1 MRYYILIFDIFP
13 LRVNVNDN
21 NKCMCPVRLL
31 IITFNVAISVDG
43 DVVGGGR
50 EEGAHL
56 REVSDEV
63 SGEAVGRDVGERD
76 VGFLNGFSNFHFLV
90 KRHPSWFYCI
100 PHSCWVHPKF

>member
-1 MRYYILIFDIFP
+1 MLTFDIFP
-13 LRVNVNDN
+13 LYVNVNDN

-31 IITFNVAISVDG
+31 ITFNVAISVEG

-63 SGEAVGRDVGERD
+63 TGEAVGGDVGERD
-76 VGFLNGFSNFHFLV
+76 VGFLNGFSN
-90 KRHPSWFYCI
+90 
-100 PHSCWVHPKF
+100 